1 MRVALLVLLAVGL
14 VGSCGGDDDGPV
26 DGAPGGVADAPASS
40 GDAGGGGDDGGGGV
54 CAGAEDCG
62 GEVCCDSGEGGACV
76 PGFED
81 CAGLV
86 LCGDIDE
93 CPDDLVCCPQ
103 GFCGGCD

>member
-1 MRVALLVLLAVGL
+1 MRVALVMLLALGL
-14 VGSCGGDDDGPV
+14 AGSCGGDDDGPV
-26 DGAPGGVADAPASS
+26 DGAPGVVADAPVSA
-40 GDAGGGGDDGGGGV
+40 GDAGGGA
-54 CAGAEDCG
+54 CAGADDCG

-76 PGFED
+76 PTFED

-93 CPDDLVCCPQ
+93 CPDELVCCPQ